1 MRILLNKG
9 KIPGEPTRVLSESAI
24 NLFTTRVE
32 GLSYDNKRGYGF
44 DTNCHGTKMKNC
56 FGHDGST
63 GVMAW
68 ADKDKKIVFAIL
80 SNRGHPDAKNNKFNQ
95 FYAKISDAIF

>member
-1 MRILLNKG
+1 
-9 KIPGEPTRVLSESAI
+9 V

-32 GLSYDNKRGYGF
+32 GLPYDNKRAYGF

-63 GVMAW
+63 GTMAW
-68 ADKDKKIVFAIL
+68 VDKDRKIAFVVL
-80 SNRGHPDAKNNKFNQ
+80 SNRGHPDAKNTKFDQ
-95 FYAKISDAIF
+95 ITGQIADSILEALGY